1 MTSNPDLVGLT
12 EVITRVSQLAAVIKN
27 VCDTPILVFVMEK
40 MISKDFL
47 EIEEG
52 MQSITGELRLLKSK
66 VEVQTAQ
73 LQKEIE
79 EAKNEHQKATDSLSK
94 ATDALVQLSKERTL
108 LDDEKRLFLKEKE
121 SFEKEKERYHRG
133 SKDALEQY
141 SAKLERTV
149 KDSSQNHD
157 KLITSKFNDANRKLN
172 DVQKLSEE
180 INAAVADLE
189 RSGAERHDNTIQNVV
204 DVYERVIE
212 IQPAIEQLKRV
223 ITVFTKRGTASSP
236 LQQGHGKRGSE
247 TSPHELAPDARRRR
261 RSGQESPGTRP
272 ENPMTTRIPTRS
284 SAQSR
289 QDDEAFTPAPKPAR
303 LGTQA
308 RQVAAPPTTA
318 TIPARLGT
326 QSRQMAEP
334 PNNGTNLYVCC
345 QIDFSGDG
353 WTDAERE
360 NILGFIQQHISKEK
374 TNFLYPVEQL
384 DGAAKTHNPQCLIS
398 RWHKIKQDFDKA
410 RPSSPGRNCQVPGSP
425 RPCIEVK
432 FTSVGL
438 GAFSPE
444 ASGHRWSLSIRQA
457 DDDR

>member
-27 VCDTPILVFVMEK
+27 
-40 MISKDFL
+40 
-47 EIEEG
+47 
-52 MQSITGELRLLKSK
+52 
-66 VEVQTAQ
+66 TAQ

-189 RSGAERHDNTIQNVV
+189 RSGAERHDNTIPNVV

-284 SAQSR
+284 SAQNSARKLGKWPHPQQR
-289 QDDEAFTPAPKPAR
+289 QRYLPDSAR
-303 LGTQA
+303 NLGKWPN
-308 RQVAAPPTTA
+308 PPTTA
-318 TIPARLGT
+318 PISTSAGADSKPSVEQIY
-326 QSRQMAEP
+326 S
-334 PNNGTNLYVCC
+334 